1 MKPISNKIAVSVF
14 YALVVDKTD
23 ISRLLRYLGTKYP
36 LAENVL
42 LKGIVRS
49 SFVI

>member
-1 MKPISNKIAVSVF
+1 MKPISNEIAVSVF

-23 ISRLLRYLGTKYP
+23 ISRLLRYLGTKYT

-42 LKGIVRS
+42 LKGMVISR
-49 SFVI
+49 FVI